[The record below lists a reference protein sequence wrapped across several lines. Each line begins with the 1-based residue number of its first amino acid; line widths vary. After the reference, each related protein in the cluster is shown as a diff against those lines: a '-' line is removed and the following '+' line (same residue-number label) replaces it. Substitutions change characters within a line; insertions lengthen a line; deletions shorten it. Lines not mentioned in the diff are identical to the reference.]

1 MNRQWLRWVPA
12 VAVPAVVAVVAVVAA
27 SQAGAAGAA
36 PERSP
41 SEVLTLIG
49 ESDVEAFSGTFE
61 QSSDLGLPALPEGAM
76 SGTDNGL
83 ADALEL
89 LTASHTAR
97 VYVDGPSRFRL
108 QVLDRLGERDIVRN
122 GDDVWTYDF
131 AENTATHLTIPQDDG
146 SDGSPVDDGTSPD
159 ETGSDDSGSDVA
171 GAAPG
176 QDARTP
182 AELADRILTAVEP
195 STDVTLGDDTEVAG
209 RTAHR
214 LVLTPRSDQTL
225 VGSVT
230 IAVDTETG
238 LPLAVDVHARGQEPA
253 AFRSAFTQLSLETPD
268 EQRFVFTPP
277 PGATVEERTLDE
289 LPEKD
294 ADGTGVEGES
304 GSTGDMSP
312 AAPEMEP
319 TVHGTAWETVVEVP
333 AGDGAAVLT
342 DEPPLAAST
351 TSVSGGRLLSTSLL
365 TVLLTDD
372 GRILAGPVTTE
383 RLLAVAADR

>member
-1 MNRQWLRWVPA
+1 MDRQWLRWVPA
-12 VAVPAVVAVVAVVAA
+12 VAVPAVVAVGAVVAA
-27 SQAGAAGAA
+27 SQAGAAGEA

-41 SEVLTLIG
+41 SEVLALIG
-49 ESDVEAFSGTFE
+49 ESDVDAFSGTFE
-61 QSSDLGLPALPEGAM
+61 QASDLGLPQLPEGVT
-76 SGTDNGL
+76 SSTNDGL

-108 QVLDRLGERDIVRN
+108 QVLDRLGERDVVRN

-131 AENTATHLTIPQDDG
+131 AENTATHLTIPEDHG
-146 SDGSPVDDGTSPD
+146 SDGSPGDDGTSSD
-159 ETGSDDSGSDVA
+159 NTGSGDAGST
-171 GAAPG
+171 PW

-209 RTAHR
+209 RAAHQ

-230 IAVDTETG
+230 IAVDAETG
-238 LPLAVDVHARGQEPA
+238 LPLALDVRARGQESA
-253 AFRSAFTQLSLETPD
+253 AFRSAFTELSLETPD
-268 EQRFVFTPP
+268 AQRFVFTPP

-294 ADGTGVEGES
+294 GGGTDAEGEN
-304 GSTGDMSP
+304 GSTGDASP
-312 AAPEMEP
+312 GAPETEP
-319 TVHGTAWETVVEVP
+319 TVHGTAWETVVEMP
-333 AGDGAAVLT
+333 AGDGAAAALT
-342 DEPPLAAST
+342 AEPLLAAAT
-351 TSVSGGRLLSTSLL
+351 TSVAGGRVLSTSLL

-383 RLLAVAADR
+383 RLLALAAGR